1 MLANFPEW
9 ILPTTYQL
17 PVPLLQEVVL
27 RLVDTPWNP
36 WNPSLARQWNN
47 NHGGFAF
54 FESLQKIHPPK
65 IQQKWCFN
73 MVQPTNSSLVGQWK
87 HVLFLT
93 KRSQGVRQLVQKCA
107 FQRCRYRLA
116 DLFYI
121 EMAGDF
127 TISWLGQPF
136 PTHHSS
142 QQRWTTE
149 SKMILRICMAHCTSQ
164 TDWKVPSL
172 DIHPHISWSAYVDIN
187 MNCRCWQ
194 WWRRVKKLANL
205 STRKQWLV
213 THVFSW
219 KQTKDLAFMTLIS
232 LLSNTKSGCRNP
244 FHGNLCKTHQRMER
258 WKKLWEYL
266 RVN

>member
-1 MLANFPEW
+1 
-9 ILPTTYQL
+9 
-17 PVPLLQEVVL
+17 
-27 RLVDTPWNP
+27 
-36 WNPSLARQWNN
+36 
-47 NHGGFAF
+47 
-54 FESLQKIHPPK
+54 
-65 IQQKWCFN
+65 
-73 MVQPTNSSLVGQWK
+73 
-87 HVLFLT
+87 
-93 KRSQGVRQLVQKCA
+93 
-107 FQRCRYRLA
+107 
-116 DLFYI
+116 
-121 EMAGDF
+121 MAGDF

-164 TDWKVPSL
+164 PDWKVPFL
-172 DIHPHISWSAYVDIN
+172 DIHPHISWSVYVDIN
-187 MNCRCWQ
+187 LNCRCWQ

-244 FHGNLCKTHQRMER
+244 FSWKSMQNSSKNGKMKETLGVSESELDLKIPLELSK
-258 WKKLWEYL
+258 KKLISQEHCIYQHLAKLAKKPWSCIVGFFLLNIQPNFSGHELKASHVFLWAFVQVCQVFEVQNPSWPLYFQL
-266 RVN
+266 VWFVEGASNEPTPFCWSHLASEAFRITPQNIMIQSEL